1 MQRSREAERE
11 REGGRRKESERER
24 EQVTPKW
31 LRAKCIKINEPGRTE
46 WIASSGFVEKAPGEV
61 WVPFT
66 DIWSD
71 PGKIRLSV
79 KLTRRFLFRKGL

>member
-11 REGGRRKESERER
+11 RRKESER

-31 LRAKCIKINEPGRTE
+31 SRAKCIKINEPGRTE
-46 WIASSGFVEKAPGEV
+46 WIVSSGFVEKAPGEV